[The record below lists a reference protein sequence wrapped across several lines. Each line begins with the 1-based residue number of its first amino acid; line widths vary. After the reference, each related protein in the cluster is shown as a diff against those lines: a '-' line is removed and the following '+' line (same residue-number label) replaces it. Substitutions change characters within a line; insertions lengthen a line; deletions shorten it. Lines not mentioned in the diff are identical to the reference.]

1 MNSPKANSFEKNM
14 TRLEEIL
21 EKMNGQISLDEA
33 IDHFEE
39 ADKLVKQCQK
49 KLDEAQ
55 SRIEKIL
62 TSRGSDEKPELVP
75 FKPEEA

>member
-1 MNSPKANSFEKNM
+1 MNSPKAHSFEKNM
-14 TRLEEIL
+14 LRLEEIL

-33 IDHFEE
+33 IDLFEE

-49 KLDEAQ
+49 KLDESQ

-62 TSRGSDEKPELVP
+62 TTRSLDEKPELLA
-75 FKPEEA
+75 FKPEET